1 MRLSQE
7 AFLSYV
13 NINISKSKLQYRKD
27 VENAMG
33 DPIKDEEKSIM
44 LNGLRQFGS
53 QFGTG
58 FIVTDP
64 MAGKDSIVFVN
75 KSFTQITGYS
85 FEEVHG
91 ENLKLLH
98 GKETDQNLI
107 KVIDQKLKQGET
119 VIEEVFHYKKDG
131 TPFWSKLFIQPIF
144 GKKGQMHYITSVLLD
159 ITDRKV
165 NESLLRQ
172 HKRIFTGAKVGE
184 GLDGLLQNI
193 CNEMKMFF
201 PEGVDCAYFYKEGKE
216 KWAIQ
221 GSESLPKALKS
232 RIETSL
238 SLEKDYTKS
247 AELLVKEIPKSEEH
261 DFAVMWLL
269 PICDVN
275 GQAMEALLIFVRELK
290 DPTDVQVKYLKS
302 LIPVIQMARN
312 FVEQQDKLYSLAYFD
327 WSTGLPNRYAMTEK
341 IKENI
346 KKKIDYFVVAVEL
359 NEYTSLSDLF
369 GRDIADELF
378 IQLAKRIGKVR
389 KDNHIGMLSSSS
401 IIFINDSSD
410 QPDAKE
416 LIAQLRRI
424 TDRPFT
430 LAGEEVFIT
439 LKAGVALSDNECSA
453 EEMVRRADI
462 ALTSAEGKAGG
473 TVLFYKDLQ
482 NEETIKEMTIANE
495 LMKALITDGLDVH
508 LQPKVNL
515 KTSEIIGFEALARWN
530 SSVLG
535 QVQPNVFI
543 PIAENTGKI
552 IDLEIDILTK
562 ILKWQKE
569 RIGLGKKMYQVAVN
583 ISVDHFFHPS
593 FVLVLKQLVSEYGV
607 PPKYIRLEI
616 TESIGLVDFKQAKQ
630 IFAKLNNLDFEVSID
645 DFGVGY
651 SSLSYLPQLQVSELK
666 IDRSFISALDERE
679 THAVVMTIIQ
689 LANSLNLATVAE
701 GIEEK
706 HQIEALISLGCQV
719 GQGFYYYKPMRFDE
733 IDLLI
738 G

>member
-1 MRLSQE
+1 MRLSRE
-7 AFLSYV
+7 AFLSGV

-33 DPIKDEEKSIM
+33 DPIKDEEKSIL

-53 QFGTG
+53 HFGTG

-64 MAGKDSIVFVN
+64 TAGRDSIVFVN

-91 ENLKLLH
+91 KNLKLLH

-107 KVIDQKLKQGET
+107 KAIDRKLQQGQT

-131 TPFWSKLFIQPIF
+131 TPFWSELVIQPIF
-144 GKKGQMHYITSVLLD
+144 GEKGQMHFITSVLLD
-159 ITDRKV
+159 ITDRKI

-201 PEGVDCAYFYKEGKE
+201 PEGVDCAYFYKESQE
-216 KWAIQ
+216 KWAMQ
-221 GSESLPKALKS
+221 GSESLPKALKA
-232 RIETSL
+232 RLETGIL
-238 SLEKDYTKS
+238 LEKDYVKSTELAVKEMTKS
-247 AELLVKEIPKSEEH
+247 KEH
-261 DFAVMWLL
+261 GFVVMWLL
-269 PICDVN
+269 PICDEHEQIV
-275 GQAMEALLIFVRELK
+275 GALLVFIKEFKE
-290 DPTDVQVKYLKS
+290 PTDAQVKYLKS
-302 LIPVIQMARN
+302 LIPVIQMASN
-312 FVEQQDKLYSLAYFD
+312 FFEQQDKLHSLAYAD
-327 WSTGLPNRYAMTEK
+327 LTTGLPNRYAMTEK
-341 IKENI
+341 IKVNI
-346 KKKIDYFVVAVEL
+346 KKKIDCFVVAVEL
-359 NEYTSLSDLF
+359 NEYTSISDLY
-369 GRDIADELF
+369 GRDTADELF
-378 IQLAKRIGKVR
+378 IELAKRIEKVR
-389 KDNHIGMLSSSS
+389 KDTCIGRLSSSS
-401 IIFINDSSD
+401 IIFTHEGSN
-410 QPDAKE
+410 QPDARDM
-416 LIAQLRRI
+416 IAQLSKI
-424 TDRPFT
+424 TAKPFIV
-430 LAGEEVFIT
+430 AGEELFIT

-482 NEETIKEMTIANE
+482 NEETIKEMKIANE

-530 SSVLG
+530 SPVLG
-535 QVQPNVFI
+535 WVQPNDFI

-569 RIGLGKKMYQVAVN
+569 RMGLGKKMYQVAVN

-630 IFAKLNNLDFEVSID
+630 IFGKLNELDFEVSID

-666 IDRSFISALDERE
+666 IDRSFINALDERE

-689 LANSLNLATVAE
+689 LANSLSLATVAE

-719 GQGFYYYKPMRFDE
+719 GQGFYYYKPMPLDE